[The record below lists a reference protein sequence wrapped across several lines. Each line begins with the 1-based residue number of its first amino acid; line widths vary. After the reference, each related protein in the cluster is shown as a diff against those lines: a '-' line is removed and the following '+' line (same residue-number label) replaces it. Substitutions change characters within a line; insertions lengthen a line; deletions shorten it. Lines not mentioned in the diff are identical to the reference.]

1 MIYSDTYEAWL
12 EAVQA
17 ADDERAEALVSQL
30 GPADSPALLE
40 QLTSSDV
47 DVRWWGVRALALHG
61 PPAAAGP
68 IAVACDD
75 PDAGVRAAAALALGV
90 LYQRHPAAVAPHLA
104 SLAVRLS
111 DIDGVVRQASA
122 DTLAQCGESALPA
135 LAEVLQL
142 GPEAART
149 RAAYALWKMGDRA
162 AAPLL
167 YPLLNDEN
175 PLIRTYA
182 REALDDLGLLETL
195 LMAP

>member
-12 EAVQA
+12 AAVQA
-17 ADDERAEALVSQL
+17 GDDERAEALVVQL

-40 QLTSSDV
+40 QLASSDV

-61 PPAAAGP
+61 PPASAGP
-68 IAVACDD
+68 IAAACDD
-75 PDAGVRAAAALALGV
+75 PDAGVRAAAALALAV
-90 LYQRHPAAVAPHLA
+90 LHQRHPAAVEPYLA
-104 SLAVRLS
+104 SLTVRLA

-122 DTLAQCGESALPA
+122 DALAQCGESALPA

-142 GPEAART
+142 GPEAARV
-149 RAAYALWKMGDRA
+149 RAAYALRKMGNRR

-167 YPLLNDEN
+167 YPLLNDPN

-182 REALDDLGLLETL
+182 REGLDDLGLLETIL
-195 LMAP
+195 LAP